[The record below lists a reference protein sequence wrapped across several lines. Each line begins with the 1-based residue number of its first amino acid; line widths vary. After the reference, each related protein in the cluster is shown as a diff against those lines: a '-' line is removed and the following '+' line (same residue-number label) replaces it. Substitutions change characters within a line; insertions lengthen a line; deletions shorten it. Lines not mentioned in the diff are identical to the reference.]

1 VNTVKE
7 STVGNRRSRRVAG
20 LAVALLLGA
29 ASLLVLYATS
39 INRELLASLSI
50 QDALASR
57 TAVHDRLVGRSIPL
71 TLFGRSA
78 SPDSA
83 TPESTEA
90 HLLWIAD
97 PDLCPRCLTEGLA
110 SWNALGDDPALQ
122 RRLIV
127 VGGGEVPAGARRA
140 LRGTAI
146 VSVGKEELTAALGPL
161 LPNTKILVDGSGII
175 LLADSR
181 SAGSECGWSFDAQVG
196 ALRGVLASHLV
207 RNQT

>member
-1 VNTVKE
+1 M
-7 STVGNRRSRRVAG
+7 GNRLSRRVAG
-20 LAVALLLGA
+20 SAVALLLGVA
-29 ASLLVLYATS
+29 TLLVLHATS

-57 TAVHDRLVGRSIPL
+57 TAVHDRLVGRPIPL
-71 TLFGRSA
+71 TLLGRAASA
-78 SPDSA
+78 DSV
-83 TPESTEA
+83 TPESAEA

-110 SWNALGDDPALQ
+110 SWNALGDDRALR

-127 VGGGEVPAGARRA
+127 AGGGEVPAGARRA

-196 ALRGVLASHLV
+196 ALRGALASELV
-207 RNQT
+207 RNQP